1 YVVWSM
7 YLNFRVTK
15 TCTPIDKDWR
25 RLNRRREERWD
36 KVERVKV
43 NDNEGL
49 ETIEM
54 SEIFSDINTRE
65 RTFWLWFIDVA
76 SWRGFINLCCL
87 MASIAWG
94 AWLVWT
100 HRWADIGLL
109 YPLFAWSNRVSEN
122 VWKLGQIE
130 HQINWSLPAIQSMI
144 KALEI
149 KPAIVD
155 AQEAQPALIRVSF
168 TIEPGEKVACLGPS
182 GAGKSTTMRKLLR
195 FDDPSAGEI
204 LVDGIPLRKISQSS
218 WRRKIGYIPQQSQVF
233 DGTIRDNLIYG
244 LSPDER
250 KAVTDEQIWEV
261 MRLLKIDFKG
271 RL

>member
-155 AQEAQPALIRVSF
+155 APEATELDASIPHRIEFANVSHTFKTDEKTAQEAQPALIRVSF

-182 GAGKSTTMRKLLR
+182 GAGKSTTMRK
-195 FDDPSAGEI
+195 
-204 LVDGIPLRKISQSS
+204 
-218 WRRKIGYIPQQSQVF
+218 
-233 DGTIRDNLIYG
+233 
-244 LSPDER
+244 
-250 KAVTDEQIWEV
+250 
-261 MRLLKIDFKG
+261 
-271 RL
+271 